1 MKLSTLRQSIRD
13 GVRNV
18 VRHPLVTIASVT
30 TIAMMLVLIG
40 TFIIFSANANQIAT
54 NASQKPPVLIWME
67 YGATPEQVDAIDNV
81 LKTNTM
87 VKTYQMQTP
96 ADNFAQFQSD
106 LGKDSTILAAYDS
119 SSLLPYTFTVQ
130 LTDTSEIEIFTK
142 KMEGLLGVRKVE
154 YSQPVTE
161 FLNKARNAVNVG
173 TLIVF
178 IVLCGIALFIISN
191 MVRIAVFSRAEEIGI
206 MKYVGATN
214 WYIRVPYIIEGSLV
228 GLIGAVFA
236 NIIVLFIYSL
246 LYKSVLSGQA
256 SVSFIQMVPVSNL
269 ANNVILINT
278 LLGVIVGAGGSALS
292 VRRHVKV

>member
-119 SSLLPYTFTVQ
+119 STLLPYTFTVQ
-130 LTDTSEIEIFTK
+130 LTDTSEIEIFSK

-214 WYIRVPYIIEGSLV
+214 WYIRVPYIIER
-228 GLIGAVFA
+228 GALSDLSELFLPTSSCF
-236 NIIVLFIYSL
+236 LFIHY
-246 LYKSVLSGQA
+246 YIRV
-256 SVSFIQMVPVSNL
+256 F
-269 ANNVILINT
+269 
-278 LLGVIVGAGGSALS
+278 
-292 VRRHVKV
+292 